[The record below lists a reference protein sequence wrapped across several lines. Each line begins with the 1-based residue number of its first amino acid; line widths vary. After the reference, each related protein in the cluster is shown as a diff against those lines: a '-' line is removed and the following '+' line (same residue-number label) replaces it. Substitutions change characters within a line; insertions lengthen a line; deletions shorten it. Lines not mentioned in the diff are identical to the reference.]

1 MKGIQLTNQSVEYI
15 DPNELPEAKERRYGE
30 YLAKF
35 LRGKWIILGCLCAGL
50 AGMALYTRGQKPV
63 YQASATV
70 LINPRAGQGVNPL
83 SQLAEG
89 ASRSNIPNEIA
100 ILRTRSLAESAA
112 RLLLE
117 NPYLNEAKT
126 ERLRI
131 VQQLN
136 EKGEPVGFL
145 SAEQI
150 VPRLLASL
158 EFNPQR
164 ESDIILILARSSDPR
179 EAAILANVYA
189 QAYQNQTMM
198 QSRARS
204 QSVREFLESRLS
216 EQRRGLQQA
225 ESSVKGFMESA
236 GVVSLDN
243 ESNRIVQELSQFEA
257 SRNALN
263 IDIEGLSKRLA
274 SMQGELPQAESS
286 VSSSITQATDP
297 YIRQMQEQLATLE
310 VQRDVITTQN
320 DPAVLAQPM
329 YKQRLSDLA
338 DQIAG
343 LREKLQTRSQEFI
356 QSFLG
361 SEGGAGQADPL
372 GYIRTLKAQMLETKL
387 QLETLRSRRTA
398 LEGIILQYES
408 KFKQIPRQTIEFA
421 RLQRER
427 LGSEHLY
434 TLIEERYNQAAITEK
449 SEFGYVDIIDRAAV
463 PGYPTSPN
471 PQKNLLFGLLVGLG
485 LGVGVVVLKETM
497 DVRIRTPEQLR
508 KRGFVS
514 LAEIYPMHR
523 ELKSLR
529 RDDRLPREVKRFN
542 PNLWL
547 IFDPLSYVAES
558 YRRLRT
564 NILRAQVKEPIKTI
578 VLSSPSPGEGKST
591 TVSNLAIALAET
603 EKRILLVDADLRR
616 PTVHSNFG
624 IALKPGLTEY
634 LAGKATIEQVTQR
647 HVVEGLDVI
656 ACGSL
661 QRQPARI
668 LASGA
673 MQAFLME
680 MQEFYDLVLIDA
692 PPVLIVNDAALV
704 SGIVDSVILT
714 VAAGE
719 TRAATLDR
727 AAEFVHQAG
736 GRILGIVL
744 NRFDARREYGGYY
757 GGHRYGH
764 YSSYLKYYGSNG
776 KGTKTPAGVS

>member
-1 MKGIQLTNQSVEYI
+1 LKHQSVDYI
-15 DPNELPEAKERRYGE
+15 ESDELPEARERRYGE
-30 YLAKF
+30 YLAMI
-35 LRGKWIILGCLCAGL
+35 LRGKWIILGCLCVGIG
-50 AGMALYTRGQKPV
+50 GMALYTRYQKPV

-70 LINPRAGQGVNPL
+70 LINPKAGQGVNPL
-83 SQLAEG
+83 SQLTEG

-100 ILRTRSLAESAA
+100 ILRSRSLAESAVHM
-112 RLLLE
+112 LLD
-117 NPYLNEAKT
+117 NPYLNDAKT
-126 ERLRI
+126 EKLRI
-131 VQQLN
+131 VQRRN
-136 EKGEPVGFL
+136 EQGDPIGFL
-145 SAEQI
+145 SADYI
-150 VPRLLASL
+150 ATRLLGSL

-164 ESDIILILARSSDPR
+164 ESDIIMIMARSDDPR
-179 EAAILANVYA
+179 EAAVLANVYA
-189 QAYQNQTMM
+189 QAYQDQTMM

-204 QSVREFLESRLS
+204 RSVREFLESRLS

-225 ESSVKGFMESA
+225 EGSVKGFMESA

-243 ESNRIVQELSQFEA
+243 ESGRIVQELSQFEA
-257 SRNALN
+257 SRNAMN
-263 IDIEGLSKRLA
+263 VDIEGLSKRLA

-286 VSSSITQATDP
+286 VSASITQAIDP

-310 VQRDVITTQN
+310 TQRDVITTQN
-320 DPAVLAQPM
+320 DAAVLAQPM
-329 YKQRLSDLA
+329 YKQRLDDLA
-338 DQIAG
+338 DQING
-343 LREKLQTRSQEFI
+343 LREKLQARSKEFI
-356 QSFLG
+356 ESSLR

-372 GYIRTLKAQMLETKL
+372 GYIRTLKAQILETKL

-421 RLQRER
+421 QLQRER
-427 LGSEHLY
+427 LSSERLY
-434 TLIEERYNQAAITEK
+434 SLIEERYNQAAITEK

-463 PGYPTSPN
+463 PGRPTSPN
-471 PQKNLLFGLLVGLG
+471 PQKNLLLGLLAGLG
-485 LGVGVVVLKETM
+485 LGVALVLGKEAM
-497 DVRIRTPEQLR
+497 DVKIRTPEQLR

-523 ELKSLR
+523 ELKKLQ

-578 VLSSPSPGEGKST
+578 VLTSPNPGEGKST

-616 PTVHSNFG
+616 PTVHTNFG
-624 IALKPGLTEY
+624 VALKPGLTEY
-634 LAGKATIEQVTQR
+634 LAGKATIEEVTQQK
-647 HVVEGLDVI
+647 VLEGLDVI

-668 LASGA
+668 LASSS
-673 MQAFLME
+673 MQAFLSE
-680 MQEFYDLVLIDA
+680 ARELYDLILIDA
-692 PPVLIVNDAALV
+692 PPVLVVNDAALV
-704 SGIVDSVILT
+704 SGIVDYVILT
-714 VAAGE
+714 VASGE

-727 AAEFVHQAG
+727 AAEFVDQAG
-736 GRILGIVL
+736 GSILGVVL

-764 YSSYLKYYGSNG
+764 YRSYLEYYGPNG
-776 KGTKTPAGVS
+776 KGAKTPAGMT